1 MIIRIIVVLAGALIL
16 AAACSDGDSNGD
28 GNGTAA
34 PSVCDQ
40 ADTLQQSV
48 DDLAQLDVMEILAA
62 GTNGL
67 NAAID
72 QVRSDVESLSVLVST
87 EVADDAAVLTDA
99 VEQADETF
107 STLEDQE
114 SLLAATAEVGLV
126 IAQVATAADGLKE
139 ALSFECG

>member
-1 MIIRIIVVLAGALIL
+1 MIVRVIVILAGALIV

-28 GNGTAA
+28 GNGTAV

-40 ADTLQQSV
+40 AEILQQSV
-48 DDLAQLDVMEILAA
+48 DELAQLDVIAA

-67 NAAID
+67 TAAME
-72 QVRSDVESLSVLVST
+72 QVRSDAESLTVLVGT
-87 EVADDAAVLTDA
+87 DVADDAAVLTDA
-99 VEQADETF
+99 IEQADETF

-114 SLLAATAEVGLV
+114 SLLAATADVGLV
-126 IAQVATAADGLKE
+126 IAQVAIAADGLKE

>member
-1 MIIRIIVVLAGALIL
+1 MIIRVIVVLAVSLIV
-16 AAACSDGDSNGD
+16 AAACSDDDSNGD
-28 GNGTAA
+28 ANGTAA

-48 DDLAQLDVMEILAA
+48 DELAQLDVIAA

-67 NAAID
+67 NAAVD
-72 QVRSDVESLSVLVST
+72 QVRVDVESLSALVGT
-87 EVADDAAVLTDA
+87 ETADEAAALTDA
-99 VEQADETF
+99 IDQADETF

-114 SLLAATAEVGLV
+114 SLLAATADVALV
-126 IAQVATAADGLKE
+126 IAQVATAANEVVE

>member
-1 MIIRIIVVLAGALIL
+1 MIVRVIVVLAVSLIV
-16 AAACSDGDSNGD
+16 AAACSNDDSNGD
-28 GNGTAA
+28 ANGTAA

-48 DDLAQLDVMEILAA
+48 DDLAQLDVIAA

-72 QVRSDVESLSVLVST
+72 QVRSDVESLSVLVGT
-87 EVADDAAVLTDA
+87 DVADEAAVLTDA

-107 STLEDQE
+107 STLENQE
-114 SLLAATAEVGLV
+114 SLLAATADVGLV

-139 ALSFECG
+139 ALSFECA

>member
-1 MIIRIIVVLAGALIL
+1 MIIRVIVVFAVSLIV
-16 AAACSDGDSNGD
+16 AAACSNGDSNGD
-28 GNGTAA
+28 ANGTAA
-34 PSVCDQ
+34 PSVCDE

-48 DDLAQLDVMEILAA
+48 DDLAQLDVIAA
-62 GTNGL
+62 GSDGL

-72 QVRSDVESLSVLVST
+72 QVRSDVESLSVLVGT
-87 EVADDAAVLTDA
+87 DVADEAAVLTDA

-114 SLLAATAEVGLV
+114 SLLAATADVALV
-126 IAQVATAADGLKE
+126 IVQVATAADGLKE

>member
-1 MIIRIIVVLAGALIL
+1 MIVRVIVILAGALIV

-28 GNGTAA
+28 GNGTAV

-40 ADTLQQSV
+40 ADNLQQSV
-48 DDLAQLDVMEILAA
+48 DELAQLDVIAA

-67 NAAID
+67 TAAME
-72 QVRSDVESLSVLVST
+72 QVRSDAESLTVLVGT
-87 EVADDAAVLTDA
+87 DVADDAAVLTDA
-99 VEQADETF
+99 IEQADETF

-114 SLLAATAEVGLV
+114 SLLAATADVALV
-126 IAQVATAADGLKE
+126 IVQVATAADGLKE

>member
-1 MIIRIIVVLAGALIL
+1 MILRVIAVLAGALVV

-28 GNGTAA
+28 SNGTAT

-40 ADTLQQSV
+40 ADILQQSV
-48 DDLAQLDVMEILAA
+48 DELAQLDVIAA

-67 NAAID
+67 TAAME
-72 QVRSDVESLSVLVST
+72 QVRSDAESLTVLVGT
-87 EVADDAAVLTDA
+87 DVADDAAVLTDA
-99 VEQADETF
+99 IEQADETF

-114 SLLAATAEVGLV
+114 SLLAATADVGLV

>member
-1 MIIRIIVVLAGALIL
+1 MILRVIAVLAGALVL
-16 AAACSDGDSNGD
+16 AAACSDDDSNGD
-28 GNGTAA
+28 ANGTAA

-48 DDLAQLDVMEILAA
+48 DELAQLDVIAA

-67 NAAID
+67 TAAME
-72 QVRSDVESLSVLVST
+72 QVRSDVESLSVLVGT
-87 EVADDAAVLTDA
+87 DVVDEAAALTDA
-99 VEQADETF
+99 IEQADETF

-114 SLLAATAEVGLV
+114 SLLAATADVALV
-126 IAQVATAADGLKE
+126 IAQVATAANEVVE

>member
-1 MIIRIIVVLAGALIL
+1 MTIRIIVILAVSLFV

-48 DDLAQLDVMEILAA
+48 DELTQLDVIAVGLD
-62 GTNGL
+62 GL
-67 NAAID
+67 NAAVD
-72 QVRSDVESLSVLVST
+72 QVTVDIESLSVLVGVET
-87 EVADDAAVLTDA
+87 ADEAAVLA
-99 VEQADETF
+99 AAIEQADETF

-126 IAQVATAADGLKE
+126 IAQVAIAADGLKE
-139 ALSFECG
+139 ALSFECA

>member
-48 DDLAQLDVMEILAA
+48 DELAQLDVIAA
-62 GTNGL
+62 GTDGL
-67 NAAID
+67 NAAVD
-72 QVRSDVESLSVLVST
+72 QVTVDVESLSVLVGT
-87 EVADDAAVLTDA
+87 ETADEAAALKDAI
-99 VEQADETF
+99 EQADETF

-114 SLLAATAEVGLV
+114 SLLAATADVGLV

-139 ALSFECG
+139 ALTFECG

>member
-1 MIIRIIVVLAGALIL
+1 MIVRVIVILAGALIV

-34 PSVCDQ
+34 PSVCDR
-40 ADTLQQSV
+40 ADTLEQSV
-48 DDLAQLDVMEILAA
+48 DELAQLDVIAA

-72 QVRSDVESLSVLVST
+72 QVRSDVESLSVLVGT
-87 EVADDAAVLTDA
+87 DVAEEAAVLTDA
-99 VEQADETF
+99 VDQADETF

-114 SLLAATAEVGLV
+114 SLLAAAAEVGLV
-126 IAQVATAADGLKE
+126 IAQVATAADDLVT

>member
-1 MIIRIIVVLAGALIL
+1 MIVRVIVILAGALIV

-28 GNGTAA
+28 GNGTAV

-40 ADTLQQSV
+40 ADNLQQSV
-48 DDLAQLDVMEILAA
+48 DELAQLDVIAA

-67 NAAID
+67 TAAVD
-72 QVRSDVESLSVLVST
+72 QVTLDLESLSVLVGT
-87 EVADDAAVLTDA
+87 ETADEAAALKDAI
-99 VEQADETF
+99 EQADETF

-114 SLLAATAEVGLV
+114 SLLAATADVGLV

>member
-1 MIIRIIVVLAGALIL
+1 MIIRLTVVLAVSLIV
-16 AAACSDGDSNGD
+16 AAACSDGDGNS
-28 GNGTAA
+28 NGTAP

-40 ADTLQQSV
+40 ADNLQQSV
-48 DDLAQLDVMEILAA
+48 DELAQLDVIAA

-72 QVRSDVESLSVLVST
+72 QVKVDVESLTVLVGAD
-87 EVADDAAVLTDA
+87 VADEAAVLTDA
-99 VEQADETF
+99 IDQADETF

-126 IAQVATAADGLKE
+126 IAQVATAADDLVR

>member
-1 MIIRIIVVLAGALIL
+1 MIVRVIVILAGALIV
-16 AAACSDGDSNGD
+16 AAACSDGDSNGG

-34 PSVCDQ
+34 PSVCDR
-40 ADTLQQSV
+40 ADTLEQSV
-48 DDLAQLDVMEILAA
+48 DELAQLDVIAVGLD
-62 GTNGL
+62 GL
-67 NAAID
+67 NAARE
-72 QVRSDVESLSVLVST
+72 QVRSDAESLTVLVGT

-99 VEQADETF
+99 IEQADETF

>member
-1 MIIRIIVVLAGALIL
+1 MIIRVIVVLAVSLFV

-48 DDLAQLDVMEILAA
+48 DELAQLDVIAVGLD
-62 GTNGL
+62 GL
-67 NAAID
+67 NAAVD
-72 QVRSDVESLSVLVST
+72 QVTVDVESLSVLVAT
-87 EVADDAAVLTDA
+87 ETADEAAALNDAI
-99 VEQADETF
+99 EQADETL

>member
-1 MIIRIIVVLAGALIL
+1 MIIRVIVVLAVSLIV

-28 GNGTAA
+28 GNGTAV

-40 ADTLQQSV
+40 ADNLQQSV
-48 DDLAQLDVMEILAA
+48 DELAQLDVIAA

-67 NAAID
+67 TAAME
-72 QVRSDVESLSVLVST
+72 QVRSDAESLTVLVGT

-99 VEQADETF
+99 IEQADETF

-126 IAQVATAADGLKE
+126 IAQVAIAADGLKE

>member
-1 MIIRIIVVLAGALIL
+1 MILRVIAVLAGAIIV

-48 DDLAQLDVMEILAA
+48 DELAQLDVIAV
-62 GTNGL
+62 GQNGL

-87 EVADDAAVLTDA
+87 EVAGDAAVLTDA

>member
-1 MIIRIIVVLAGALIL
+1 MIIRVIVVLAVSLFV

-48 DDLAQLDVMEILAA
+48 DELAQLDVIAVGLD
-62 GTNGL
+62 GL
-67 NAAID
+67 NAAVD
-72 QVRSDVESLSVLVST
+72 QMTVDVESLSVLVGT
-87 EVADDAAVLTDA
+87 ETADEAAALMDAI
-99 VEQADETF
+99 EQADETF

-126 IAQVATAADGLKE
+126 IAQVATAADGLME

>member
-1 MIIRIIVVLAGALIL
+1 MIIRVIVVLAVSLFV

-48 DDLAQLDVMEILAA
+48 DELAQLDVIAVGLD
-62 GTNGL
+62 GL
-67 NAAID
+67 NAAVD
-72 QVRSDVESLSVLVST
+72 QVTVDLESLSVLVGT
-87 EVADDAAVLTDA
+87 ETADEAAALKDAI
-99 VEQADETF
+99 ERADETF

-114 SLLAATAEVGLV
+114 SLLAATADVGLV

-139 ALSFECG
+139 ALSFECA

>member
-1 MIIRIIVVLAGALIL
+1 MIVRIIVVLAGALIV
-16 AAACSDGDSNGD
+16 AAACSDGDGNGD

-40 ADTLQQSV
+40 AEILQQSV
-48 DDLAQLDVMEILAA
+48 DELAQLDVIAA

-67 NAAID
+67 TAAME
-72 QVRSDVESLSVLVST
+72 QVRSDAESLTVLVGT
-87 EVADDAAVLTDA
+87 DVADDAAVLTDA
-99 VEQADETF
+99 IEQADETF

-114 SLLAATAEVGLV
+114 SLLAATADVGLV

>member
-1 MIIRIIVVLAGALIL
+1 MILRVITVLAGAIIV

-48 DDLAQLDVMEILAA
+48 DDLAQLDVIAA

-67 NAAID
+67 NAAIA
-72 QVRSDVESLSVLVST
+72 QVRSDVESLSVLVET

>member
-1 MIIRIIVVLAGALIL
+1 MILRVIAVLAGAIIV

-48 DDLAQLDVMEILAA
+48 DELAQLDVIAV
-62 GTNGL
+62 GQNGL

-72 QVRSDVESLSVLVST
+72 QVRSDVESLSVLVET